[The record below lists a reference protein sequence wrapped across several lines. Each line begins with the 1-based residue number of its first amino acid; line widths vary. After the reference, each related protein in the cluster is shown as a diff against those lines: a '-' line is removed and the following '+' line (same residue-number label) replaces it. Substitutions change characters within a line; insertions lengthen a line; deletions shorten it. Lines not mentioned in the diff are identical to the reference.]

1 MVKVVCH
8 GCEAPYQIDERRIPA
23 AGLKMRCPKC
33 GTSLL
38 VPHPDG
44 PAAAPPAP
52 APPAPPPR
60 PAANPPGDFGGIDLP
75 AVAPAAPPRPPPAP
89 FGGGG
94 GFGEIDLG
102 SESGAGGAGEIDLP
116 AARGAAPSPGGFG
129 SVGADFGAVDLPA
142 ARPAPPG
149 PSFGLGGLPAA
160 APAPDFGA
168 VDLPAPAAPR
178 PPPPPAGLGGLPASG
193 GGFGEVDLPAT
204 RDPGVGLP
212 ARGGGGLPQA
222 AGYTDLPA
230 VAGGSAGLPS
240 PSMGNLPAYAPSG
253 GAGLPMV
260 GGGAALPS
268 VSSGGL
274 PVAAQAGLPS
284 VGGAGLPTVGGAGLP
299 SVGGA
304 GLPTVGGAGLPSMS
318 HGGLPAVGSGGL
330 PIAAGAG
337 LPMTGGAG
345 FPSASAGGL
354 PSMSSAGLPAMGGG
368 LPMTSGSGLP
378 MTAGGGGPAHDPF
391 GSVSGAGLSMPQ
403 GSPELGF
410 GHDASLGGAH
420 EPGGVGIG
428 SVDVGA
434 IGGIGGIGGEV
445 ELEGSLPAGAA
456 GTLLQLPK
464 PTRSVSA
471 EAGDEAPAKPSRLKL
486 VAGVGVA
493 AILLGGLALSATSL
507 GPFGIYAISDTLSA
521 SSYDANL
528 ASLAEEVT
536 TSLDADTHAAA
547 VQAIDRARAVQASQK
562 RHAATA
568 AYAAYVA
575 HAKSVRFGRDSAA
588 EAQAKSLLESVD
600 RSIELREL
608 ALALAAEAAVEGEL
622 ARAREQIGRV
632 QASHA
637 EDIDAAVLAGEVEL
651 LAKAPDAAI
660 AAFTKAIALHKS
672 PRTLFGLARAQL
684 AAGKPAEAEVT
695 AKSVLDSS
703 KGHVAARTMLASI
716 AASTPER
723 EKEALAHLEAV
734 TQDAAVRANASS
746 SELVEVYVQLGRV
759 HLMGSRVSQ
768 AQDAY
773 GEALKLNPQAVAALV
788 GSGELFY
795 RAGRYSEAEA
805 RFESALRADAD
816 NIDAKV
822 GTAKTWLRL
831 ERQKEAKDLL
841 KKLKEAHPTEA
852 RVPYWLA
859 RVEESMGTR
868 KEAEA
873 LYKEAIQKATTSDT
887 AVPPYVALA
896 NLLTSVGR
904 PSDAS
909 KALREA
915 AEKFPDS
922 PDLSRARG
930 DVALQTGNYEQALE
944 QYSAALKKGEDLGT
958 LFSLGV
964 TLRRMR
970 QFDQAVQ
977 VFDKVA
983 KVDKEYPGL
992 ALERGLYYEETG
1004 QSDLAL
1010 QMYAE
1015 ALQKA
1020 PNDIDLKLRIG
1031 STLVAAGQSKQ
1042 AEPSL
1047 KEVIRERP
1055 NSAEANH
1062 FLGRAMLLSGSNL
1075 NESMRFLQRA
1085 VDLDGNR
1092 AEYFLYVGWAANEA
1106 GQPARADA
1114 ALAKALELDSSLGDA
1129 YWQRGVLLQKQ
1140 GATLDA
1146 IADLN
1151 RALELRPSRYE
1162 AYATLALCHEDQS
1175 AWAKAEES
1183 WRRALKGNET
1193 QSDWQYRLAKVLKR
1207 KGDGKGSLEAMERA
1221 VELAENRDPRP
1232 GWLADAHFVLGD
1244 AYKGTDKDKAIQH
1257 FSEFLRLSTPD
1268 NAYRVDAE
1276 RALATLKPR

>member
-1 MVKVVCH
+1 
-8 GCEAPYQIDERRIPA
+8 
-23 AGLKMRCPKC
+23 
-33 GTSLL
+33 
-38 VPHPDG
+38 
-44 PAAAPPAP
+44 
-52 APPAPPPR
+52 
-60 PAANPPGDFGGIDLP
+60 
-75 AVAPAAPPRPPPAP
+75 
-89 FGGGG
+89 
-94 GFGEIDLG
+94 
-102 SESGAGGAGEIDLP
+102 
-116 AARGAAPSPGGFG
+116 
-129 SVGADFGAVDLPA
+129 
-142 ARPAPPG
+142 
-149 PSFGLGGLPAA
+149 
-160 APAPDFGA
+160 
-168 VDLPAPAAPR
+168 
-178 PPPPPAGLGGLPASG
+178 
-193 GGFGEVDLPAT
+193 
-204 RDPGVGLP
+204 
-212 ARGGGGLPQA
+212 
-222 AGYTDLPA
+222 
-230 VAGGSAGLPS
+230 
-240 PSMGNLPAYAPSG
+240 
-253 GAGLPMV
+253 
-260 GGGAALPS
+260 
-268 VSSGGL
+268 
-274 PVAAQAGLPS
+274 
-284 VGGAGLPTVGGAGLP
+284 
-299 SVGGA
+299 
-304 GLPTVGGAGLPSMS
+304 MS
-318 HGGLPAVGSGGL
+318 
-330 PIAAGAG
+330 
-337 LPMTGGAG
+337 GGAG

-354 PSMSSAGLPAMGGG
+354 PSMSSGGLPAMGVG
-368 LPMTSGSGLP
+368 LPMSSGGGLP
-378 MTAGGGGPAHDPF
+378 MTAGGGGSSHDPF
-391 GSVSGAGLSMPQ
+391 SSVSGAGLSMPHQ
-403 GSPELGF
+403 TGELGF
-410 GHDASLGGAH
+410 GQDAALGGSN

-434 IGGIGGIGGEV
+434 IGGIGGEV
-445 ELEGSLPAGAA
+445 ELEGSLPAGVG

-464 PTRSVSA
+464 PTRSASA
-471 EAGDEAPAKPSRLKL
+471 EASDDTPAKASKLKL

-507 GPFGIYAISDTLSA
+507 GPFGIYAISDTLSG

-528 ASLAEEVT
+528 VSLVEEVT

-562 RHAATA
+562 RHAKTA
-568 AYAAYVA
+568 AYAAYVV

-600 RSIELREL
+600 RSVELREL

-622 ARAREQIGRV
+622 ARAREQLGRV

-703 KGHVAARTMLASI
+703 KGHVSARTMLASI
-716 AASTPER
+716 AATTPER
-723 EKEALAHLEAV
+723 EKEALGHLEAV

-768 AQDAY
+768 AQEAY
-773 GEALKLNPQAVAALV
+773 GEALKLNPQAVDALV

-795 RAGRYSEAEA
+795 RAGRFSEAEA

-816 NIDAKV
+816 NVDAKV

-831 ERQKEAKDLL
+831 ERQKDAKDLL

-873 LYKEAIQKATTSDT
+873 LYKEAIQKATSSDT

-983 KVDKEYPGL
+983 KVDKDYPGL

-1062 FLGRAMLLSGSNL
+1062 FLGRAMLLSSSNL
-1075 NESMRFLQRA
+1075 NEAMRFLQRA

-1114 ALAKALELDSSLGDA
+1114 ALAKSLELDSSLGDA
-1129 YWQRGVLLQKQ
+1129 YWQRGILLQKQ

-1162 AYATLALCHEDQS
+1162 AHATLALCYEDQS

-1183 WRRALKGNET
+1183 WRKALKGNDT
-1193 QSDWQYRLAKVLKR
+1193 QPDWQYRLAKVLKR
-1207 KGDGKGSLEAMERA
+1207 KADAKGSLEAMERA

-1232 GWLADAHFVLGD
+1232 GWIADAHFVLGD
-1244 AYKGTDKDKAIQH
+1244 AYKATDKDKAIQH